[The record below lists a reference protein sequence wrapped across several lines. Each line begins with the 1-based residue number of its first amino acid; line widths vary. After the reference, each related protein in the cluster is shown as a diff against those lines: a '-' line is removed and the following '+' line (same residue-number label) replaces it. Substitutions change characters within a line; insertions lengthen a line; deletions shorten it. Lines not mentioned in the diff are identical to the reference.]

1 MPNLTPVEKPFTG
14 KVWLLV
20 DGANASATFMLAKQ
34 YQDQGLATIVGQPT
48 GGNLRGINGGGIFFL
63 TLPNTQIE
71 IDIPIF
77 KYLPSGISSSELS
90 SIPNQGVIPDMLID
104 VQVTDIQQQ
113 TDGVL
118 DTLIHT
124 ITQANAN

>member
-1 MPNLTPVEKPFTG
+1 
-14 KVWLLV
+14 
-20 DGANASATFMLAKQ
+20 MLAKQ
-34 YQDQGLATIVGQPT
+34 YQDVGLATIVGQPT

-71 IDIPIF
+71 TDIPIF
-77 KYLPSGISSSELS
+77 KYLPTGISASELS

-113 TDGVL
+113 TEWCPRYFDPYH
-118 DTLIHT
+118 HT
-124 ITQANAN
+124 G